1 MGSRENW
8 SLAPS
13 AQSLAPGLIMERHKK
28 IDETLTERHGILHLL
43 ERMKKDNI
51 SIAEMEEIGVK
62 LQKSGKRALPPIVRQ
77 LWREKS
83 GDLISKYTYLLD
95 FFDDE
100 VWIDQLIQIA
110 IRRKDLEDEGKEALL
125 DALEEYGVDVNGPPF
140 SMLLARDGASLQA
153 TLPKL
158 LDKGEEGLVCF
169 VEDVLFYPP
178 ETRLELIRELPRV
191 KDLRIMTLLE
201 ILLGVGD
208 REIRAEAV
216 AALGR
221 VRESGAAAILCCL
234 REDADEQV
242 REAAARSLR
251 RLSFLG
257 IDAGAPQPVAPPFPF
272 HAAYASPIDGTG
284 CRTLWVS
291 RQAENCCLSALYLQV
306 HESDGMRAA
315 WGSSAITAEEFA
327 GFLADTGSDEGMVEV
342 TPDYA
347 LALVRDAIHRS
358 GERETFLP
366 AEFYVWQRRLAPAEV
381 TPEPYMPAFAGFDL
395 KTLGA
400 SERLIAGSAVLLDDD
415 FFVGWGVAKG
425 RVCDYAEEWI
435 ELGKAAEGRNPTRN
449 RETLL
454 EKFCG
459 ELLVPEIE
467 RIRRRLFLTAD
478 LMQQTGKERL
488 VVERTLAAAVSL
500 DAPRF
505 HRRHHPFLRRLALE
519 SMDMARE
526 ALAEGYDL
534 RLFPEDE
541 DDWE

>member
-1 MGSRENW
+1 
-8 SLAPS
+8 
-13 AQSLAPGLIMERHKK
+13 MERRKK
-28 IDETLTERHGILHLL
+28 IDETLKERHGILHLL
-43 ERMKKDNI
+43 ERLKKENI

-95 FFDDE
+95 FFDDA

-110 IRRKDLEDEGKEALL
+110 IRRKDLDDEGKEALL

-140 SMLLARDGASLQA
+140 SLLLARDGASLQA

-158 LDKGEEGLVCF
+158 LDKGEEGLACF

-178 ETRLELIRELPRV
+178 ETRRNLIRELPRV
-191 KDLRIMTLLE
+191 QDHRIVTLLE

-221 VRESGAAAILCCL
+221 VREHGAAAILCGV

-242 REAAARSLR
+242 RDAAVRSLR

-257 IDAGAPQPVAPPFPF
+257 IDAGEPRPVAPSFPY
-272 HAAYASPIDGTG
+272 HAAYAGPIDGTG

-291 RQAENCCLSALYLQV
+291 RHAENDRLSALYLQV
-306 HESDGMRAA
+306 HETDGMRAA
-315 WGSSAITAEEFA
+315 WGGSAITAEEF
-327 GFLADTGSDEGMVEV
+327 GGYLGDTGPDDGMVEV
-342 TPDYA
+342 TTDYA

-358 GERETFLP
+358 GERGIFLP
-366 AEFYVWQRRLAPAEV
+366 AEFYVWQRRFTPAEV
-381 TPEPYMPAFAGFDL
+381 VPEPYIPAFEGFDL
-395 KTLGA
+395 NALGA
-400 SERLIAGSAVLLDDD
+400 SERLIAGSAVLFDED

-435 ELGKAAEGRNPTRN
+435 ELGKGTGERNPARS
-449 RETLL
+449 REMLL

-478 LMQQTGKERL
+478 LMQKTGKERL
-488 VVERTLAAAVSL
+488 VVERALAAAVSL

-519 SMDMARE
+519 SLDMARE

-534 RLFPEDE
+534 RLFPDEE